1 MAGIDWKYSCTI
13 FYTLLKYSVIMLPI
27 VYSHFYLDLVKNMRY
42 IIVLFY
48 LKNLKLK
55 TLTKTTVAFPQW
67 HLNRTLVT

>member
-42 IIVLFY
+42 IIVLFC
-48 LKNLKLK
+48 
-55 TLTKTTVAFPQW
+55 FI
-67 HLNRTLVT
+67 